1 MIGGRQN
8 RAYLRVPVL
17 VVVVGGAAG
26 HRLALVVVR
35 VVDLLAA
42 DLDRAVL
49 LVLEVG
55 RAELGRR
62 ALLVAGLGV
71 RAAVG
76 LVLGLAVG
84 PVLELLGR
92 VALLELAHLLLGL
105 LELFLVLLGLVGG
118 FALSHTAGV
127 PGRSA
132 KRSPRDRAWRR
143 RSR

>member
-1 MIGGRQN
+1 
-8 RAYLRVPVL
+8 
-17 VVVVGGAAG
+17 
-26 HRLALVVVR
+26 ALVVLG

-55 RAELGRR
+55 GAELGGR
-62 ALLVAGLGV
+62 ALVVTGLGV
-71 RAAVG
+71 RATVG

-92 VALLELAHLLLGL
+92 VALFELSHLLLGL

-118 FALSHTAGV
+118 FALCHY
-127 PGRSA
+127 
-132 KRSPRDRAWRR
+132 RR
-143 RSR
+143 GTH